1 MVVEYKSM
9 AGKGSNPSQEG
20 SSSSKISEGL
30 CRSLCNKRR
39 NARGEESSFT
49 PQIFKC
55 CLPLTRKPCRG
66 VLFLGAFAAPLVP
79 IFEMNSPRNVSLV
92 MVGKLFVIGG
102 VTGLCTAM
110 FAPA

>member
-1 MVVEYKSM
+1 
-9 AGKGSNPSQEG
+9 
-20 SSSSKISEGL
+20 
-30 CRSLCNKRR
+30 
-39 NARGEESSFT
+39 
-49 PQIFKC
+49 
-55 CLPLTRKPCRG
+55 
-66 VLFLGAFAAPLVP
+66 LFLGAFAAPLVP